1 MGLNFAVMRI
11 YFLNQLKHN
20 SYNMKNLDNIL
31 ESIAKPLI
39 PITPWLLRLGLGT
52 SFILH
57 GIGKFPLPPEKM
69 VTWFESMGYRYPE
82 IVTSMVALGEVAAG
96 AGIILGGLSKTHVG
110 NLITR
115 ISGGAVAVIMIGA
128 ILIAHSDWLITKKLF
143 MSEQIFLFILG
154 LYFAIKGNK

>member
-1 MGLNFAVMRI
+1 
-11 YFLNQLKHN
+11 
-20 SYNMKNLDNIL
+20 MKKLDTLL

-69 VTWFESMGYRYPE
+69 VTWFESMGYMYPE
-82 IVTSMVALGEVAAG
+82 LVTSMVAVGEVAAG
-96 AGIILGGLSKTHVG
+96 AGIILGGLLSGHLG

-115 ISGGAVAVIMIGA
+115 LSGGAVVVIMIGA
-128 ILIAHSDWLITKKLF
+128 IFIAHSDWLVTKKLF
-143 MSEQIFLFILG
+143 MSEQIFLFIIG
-154 LYFAIKGNK
+154 LFFAIKGNK